1 VAGDVETQ
9 FCLAEVAAIV
19 DGEFDDASSVVCVD
33 RTAAPSDAHFS
44 PDSRSVVFAPSPNML
59 TGGALT
65 VLDVSGE
72 AITVMGASSDED
84 SESSDNLLY
93 SPFFVD
99 DTTVAVGR
107 LVNEP
112 RTFEVVTF
120 DADSSDGRVVDT
132 VGTIPLA
139 GPLTTTVAD
148 GSLFAFVGSIQS
160 ASTFWE
166 VDTRDGVVRELGLHA
181 QSDDPDDE
189 PDRARPW
196 LPRDRS
202 GDLSLAF
209 DSEVQMAVDGPGWW
223 LIDGDRSRVPIDPT
237 SADGDAA
244 QFAAM
249 SPDGATVAA
258 ATVDRRAGNGEAS
271 VRVFAASTADL
282 LRGDPNWEG
291 VDLVGAIEPVIDRS
305 GIRTTLSW
313 DADDHLLLRT
323 TDGLYRFELD

>member
-1 VAGDVETQ
+1 
-9 FCLAEVAAIV
+9 
-19 DGEFDDASSVVCVD
+19 
-33 RTAAPSDAHFS
+33 
-44 PDSRSVVFAPSPNML
+44 
-59 TGGALT
+59 
-65 VLDVSGE
+65 
-72 AITVMGASSDED
+72 
-84 SESSDNLLY
+84 
-93 SPFFVD
+93 
-99 DTTVAVGR
+99 
-107 LVNEP
+107 
-112 RTFEVVTF
+112 VVTF

-132 VGTIPLA
+132 VGTIPPA

-189 PDRARPW
+189 PDRALPW

-209 DSEVQMAVDGPGWW
+209 DREVQMAVDGPGWW

-271 VRVFAASTADL
+271 VRVFAASAADL
-282 LRGDPNWEG
+282 LRGDANWEG

-305 GIRTTLSW
+305 GVRTALSW